1 MTLRTLVSGGDPGYD
16 ETAKMLAES
25 ALCLLQDK
33 AELPAHYGVVTPAEA
48 MGGHLLKRLQAAGM
62 VFEVK

>member
-1 MTLRTLVSGGDPGYD
+1 
-16 ETAKMLAES
+16 MLAES

-33 AELPAHYGVVTPAEA
+33 AELPTHYGVVTPAEA
-48 MGGHLLKRLQAAGM
+48 MGGHLLKRLQAAGI